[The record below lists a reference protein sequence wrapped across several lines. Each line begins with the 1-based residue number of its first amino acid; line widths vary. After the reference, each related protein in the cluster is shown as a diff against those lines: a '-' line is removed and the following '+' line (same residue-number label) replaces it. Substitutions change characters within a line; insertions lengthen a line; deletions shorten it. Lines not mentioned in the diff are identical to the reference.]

1 MNFSHM
7 RVATRLG
14 IGFTLVSVLLVLVT
28 LFSLNRMA
36 RLEAAMVDITDVNS
50 VEAQLAGRL
59 DQSISNRALALRN
72 LILLQ
77 PDQQDQIAIEA
88 KRFDEESAAYDD
100 ARAKLATMFALP
112 GTTSDETSLLDQIK
126 QQGDEALPLMQKAR
140 ELVLAGQK
148 DAAYHVLRVDLRP
161 VQAKWWGFVRQL
173 RDLEHQQNDEETAAA
188 KASYRESRAWIIALA
203 SLALLTSVV
212 SATLITR
219 GLLKQLGG
227 EPGDA
232 VDAANRVARGD
243 LAIDVVLKTGDTS
256 SLMHAMKTMRE
267 SLVVIVSQVHAS
279 TGTIASAAGQIATGN
294 LDLSSRTEQQAA
306 SLEETAASMEE
317 LTATVK
323 RNSEHAREANEL
335 AMSASLV
342 SERAGTVVSGV
353 VQTMGAISHASSK
366 IVEIIGVIDGI
377 AFQTNILALNAAV
390 EAARAGEQGRGFSV
404 VAAEVR
410 SLAQRSAT
418 AAKEIKA
425 LIGGSVE
432 QVQAGNRLVEEAGS
446 TMNEVVD
453 SVKRVTYIMNEIMGA
468 SEEQANG
475 IEQINQA
482 LSQMD
487 QVTQQNASLVEE
499 AAAAA
504 ESMREQAAAL
514 VLAVSVFKLSRQDV
528 SMSTRSRASAWFA
541 QPERNDMAL
550 AYETAEV
557 A

>member
-7 RVATRLG
+7 RVAMRLG

-28 LFSLNRMA
+28 LFGLNRMA
-36 RLEAAMVDITDVNS
+36 QLEASMVDITDVNS
-50 VEAQLAGRL
+50 VEAQLANRL

-77 PDQQDQIAIEA
+77 PDQQDQIAIET
-88 KRFDEESAAYDD
+88 KRFDEESATYED
-100 ARAKLATMFALP
+100 ARSKLATMFALP
-112 GTTSDETSLLDQIK
+112 GTTSDETTLLEQIK
-126 QQGDEALPLMQKAR
+126 QQGDQALPLMQKAR
-140 ELVLAGQK
+140 ELVLSGQK
-148 DAAYHVLRVDLRP
+148 DAAYHVLRFDLRP
-161 VQAKWWGFVRQL
+161 VQAKWWDFVRQL
-173 RDLEHQQNDEETAAA
+173 RDLEHQQNAEETAAA
-188 KASYRESRAWIIALA
+188 KASYRESRAWIIAIA

-232 VDAANRVARGD
+232 VDAANSVARGD
-243 LAIDVVLKTGDTS
+243 LAIDVVLKAGDTS

-267 SLVVIVSQVHAS
+267 SLVVIVSQVHTS

-306 SLEETAASMEE
+306 SLEQTAASMEE

-335 AMSASLV
+335 ALSASKV

-353 VQTMGAISHASSK
+353 VQTMGAISDASSK

-453 SVKRVTYIMNEIMGA
+453 SVKRVTLIMNEIMGA

-482 LSQMD
+482 LTQMD

-514 VLAVSVFKLSRQDV
+514 VQTVSVFKLGRREA
-528 SMSTRSRASAWFA
+528 SMSALSRASAWIE
-541 QPERNDMAL
+541 QPMRNDMAP
-550 AYETAEV
+550 AYETADV